1 MSDIEEHRKKIK
13 EITLEMIK
21 LLKTRTDIAKQIGD
35 AKASLGMTVTDEERE
50 DELRTQVA
58 KLCKEIDLDQS
69 TASKFL
75 NLLLNESV
83 KVQSDNKQTH
93 LSVFLKAKALE
104 EEGKKIIHLEVG
116 EPDFKPPEGVK
127 IALAEV
133 YNKGYGKYG
142 PAKGITEL
150 REVLIPGNYFLPSSS
165 YSASIENV
173 LVCPGARFAV
183 YLAINTL
190 LNPGDEI
197 IVIEPAWPAYK
208 DGALNAGIKVRTI
221 KTTLETKWEPSVEQ
235 INNTINENTK
245 MIVLNYPNN
254 PTGKILPRKLLD
266 SIVQTAKEHDLYI
279 LSDEI
284 YEYYYTDGD
293 LKAPD
298 IWTEYGYEKTIVT
311 KSFSK
316 SYAMTGYRIG
326 WVIAEPSI
334 IEKMSKLQALSLT
347 NVSEPIQYVALKAMT
362 STRSQ
367 GRMEINPATARICF
381 TGSSYVGDNADLV
394 RSRLEALVKI
404 AKDIGLEFVEP
415 DGAMY
420 LFAKTKYKDFDAT
433 KFSEKLLEHGVAI
446 APGEGF
452 GDYKEFF
459 RITAIDET
467 RLKEG
472 MIILDTILKE
482 SYE

>member
-1 MSDIEEHRKKIK
+1 M
-13 EITLEMIK
+13 
-21 LLKTRTDIAKQIGD
+21 
-35 AKASLGMTVTDEERE
+35 
-50 DELRTQVA
+50 
-58 KLCKEIDLDQS
+58 
-69 TASKFL
+69 
-75 NLLLNESV
+75 
-83 KVQSDNKQTH
+83 
-93 LSVFLKAKALE
+93 FLKAKALE

-116 EPDFKPPEGVK
+116 EPDFKPPQEVK
-127 IALAEV
+127 TALAEV
-133 YNKGYGKYG
+133 YDKGYGKYG

-150 REVLIPGNYFLPSSS
+150 RMALSKKEHVDFEHIM
-165 YSASIENV
+165 
-173 LVCPGARFAV
+173 VCPGARFGV

-208 DGALNAGIKVRTI
+208 DCALNAGIKIRTI
-221 KTTLETKWEPSVEQ
+221 KTTLETKWEPVIDQ
-235 INNTINENTK
+235 IKNTINQNTK

-254 PTGKILPRKLLD
+254 PTGKMIPGELLV
-266 SIVQTAKEHDLYI
+266 SIRQTAKEYDLYV

-284 YEYYYTDGD
+284 YSDYNFSRILDMGMRND
-293 LKAPD
+293 QKS
-298 IWTEYGYEKTIVT
+298 IIT

-316 SYAMTGYRIG
+316 SFAMTGFRIG
-326 WVIAEPSI
+326 WVVAEPSI

-347 NVSEPIQYVALKAMT
+347 NVSEPIQYVALQALKADT
-362 STRSQ
+362 SENTNT
-367 GRMEINPATARICF
+367 IK
-381 TGSSYVGDNADLV
+381 
-394 RSRLEALVKI
+394 SRLDALVKI

-420 LFAKTKYKDFDAT
+420 LFTKTKYKDFDAT

-459 RITAIDET
+459 RITAIDESK
-467 RLKEG
+467 LIEG
-472 MIILDTILKE
+472 MKILDSVLKE

>member
-1 MSDIEEHRKKIK
+1 MSDIEEHRKKIE

-35 AKASLGMTVTDEERE
+35 AKANLGMTVTDEERE
-50 DELRTQVA
+50 DALRTQVT

-69 TASKFL
+69 TALKFL

-83 KVQSDNKQTH
+83 KVQSDGKQTH
-93 LSVFLKAKALE
+93 LSIFLKAKALE

-116 EPDFKPPEGVK
+116 EPDFKPPEEVK
-127 IALAEV
+127 TALAEV
-133 YNKGYGKYG
+133 YDKGYGKYG
-142 PAKGITEL
+142 PAKGIPEL
-150 REVLIPGNYFLPSSS
+150 RRALAAVSVTAPNTTGK
-165 YSASIENV
+165 ASLSLGTEENIMI
-173 LVCPGARFAV
+173 CPGARFAV
-183 YLAINTL
+183 YLAITTL

-208 DGALNAGIKVRTI
+208 DCALNAGIKVRTI
-221 KTTLETKWEPSVEQ
+221 KTTLETKWEPSIDQ
-235 INNTINENTK
+235 INNAINENTK
-245 MIVLNYPNN
+245 MIILNYPNN
-254 PTGKILPRKLLD
+254 PTGKTLPEKD
-266 SIVQTAKEHDLYI
+266 WGGIIQTAMKHDLYV

-284 YEYYYTDGD
+284 YSVYSYNNWNSMLQYN
-293 LKAPD
+293 
-298 IWTEYGYEKTIVT
+298 YEKTIIT

-316 SYAMTGYRIG
+316 SHAMTGFRIG
-326 WVIAEPSI
+326 WVIAAQDI

-347 NVSEPIQYVALKAMT
+347 NVSEPIQYVALQALKANT
-362 STRSQ
+362 S
-367 GRMEINPATARICF
+367 ENKKIIK
-381 TGSSYVGDNADLV
+381 
-394 RSRLEALVKI
+394 SRLDALVKT
-404 AKDIGLEFVEP
+404 AKDIGLEFIEP

-420 LFAKTKYKDFDAT
+420 LFAKTKHKNFDAT

-472 MIILDTILKE
+472 MTILDTVLKE
-482 SYE
+482 TV

>member
-1 MSDIEEHRKKIK
+1 MSDIEEHRKKIE

-50 DELRTQVA
+50 DALRSQVA

-116 EPDFKPPEGVK
+116 EPDFKPPKEVK
-127 IALAEV
+127 TALEEV
-133 YNKGYGKYG
+133 YDKGYGKYG
-142 PAKGITEL
+142 SPKGITEL
-150 REVLIPGNYFLPSSS
+150 RKALATRENLE
-165 YSASIENV
+165 SAKGSEENIMI
-173 LVCPGARFAV
+173 CPGARFGV
-183 YLAINTL
+183 YLAITTL

-208 DGALNAGIKVRTI
+208 DCALNAGVKVRTI
-221 KTTLETKWEPSVEQ
+221 KTTLETEWEPSVEQ
-235 INNTINENTK
+235 INNAINENTK
-245 MIVLNYPNN
+245 MIVINYPNN
-254 PTGKILPRKLLD
+254 PTGQWGNQLVDRI
-266 SIVQTAKEHDLYI
+266 INAAKKHDLYV

-284 YEYYYTDGD
+284 YLEYDRREERGALFARWWD
-293 LKAPD
+293 VQ
-298 IWTEYGYEKTIVT
+298 YEKTIIT

-316 SYAMTGYRIG
+316 SHAMTGYRIG
-326 WVIAEPSI
+326 YVIAEPSI

-347 NVSEPIQYVALKAMT
+347 NVSEPIQYVALQALEADVSGNT
-362 STRSQ
+362 
-367 GRMEINPATARICF
+367 EIIN
-381 TGSSYVGDNADLV
+381 
-394 RSRLEALVKI
+394 SRLEALIKI
-404 AKDIGLEFVEP
+404 AKDIGLEFIEP
-415 DGAMY
+415 EGAMY

-433 KFSEKLLEHGVAI
+433 KFSEQLLERGVAI

-472 MIILDTILKE
+472 MIILDTVLKE

>member
-1 MSDIEEHRKKIK
+1 MSDIEEHRKKIE

-50 DELRTQVA
+50 DALRTQVA

-116 EPDFKPPEGVK
+116 EPDFKPPLSVK
-127 IALAEV
+127 TALEEV
-133 YNKGYGKYG
+133 YDKGYGKYG
-142 PAKGITEL
+142 SAKGITEL
-150 REVLIPGNYFLPSSS
+150 RKELAEAERNCTV
-165 YSASIENV
+165 ENIM
-173 LVCPGARFAV
+173 VCPGARFAV
-183 YLAINTL
+183 YLAITTL

-208 DGALNAGIKVRTI
+208 DCALNAGIKVRTI
-221 KTTLETKWEPSVEQ
+221 KTTLETKWEPSIDQ
-235 INNTINENTK
+235 INNAINENTK
-245 MIVLNYPNN
+245 MIILNYPNN
-254 PTGKILPRKLLD
+254 PTGKILPKELLA
-266 SIVQTAKEHDLYI
+266 SIIQTAKEHDLYV

-284 YEYYYTDGD
+284 YE
-293 LKAPD
+293 
-298 IWTEYGYEKTIVT
+298 EYSNDDWHSVSIYDYDKSIITR
-311 KSFSK
+311 SFSK
-316 SYAMTGYRIG
+316 SHAMTGYRIG
-326 WVIAEPSI
+326 YTIAKKSI
-334 IEKMSKLQALSLT
+334 IDKMSKLQALSLT
-347 NVSEPIQYVALKAMT
+347 NVSEPIQYVALQAL
-362 STRSQ
+362 
-367 GRMEINPATARICF
+367 
-381 TGSSYVGDNADLV
+381 NADTSGNTEIIK
-394 RSRLEALVKI
+394 SRLKTLVKI
-404 AKDIGLEFVEP
+404 AKDIGLEFIEP

-420 LFAKTKYKDFDAT
+420 LFAKTKYKNFDAT

-472 MIILDTILKE
+472 MTILDTMLKE

>member
-1 MSDIEEHRKKIK
+1 MSDIEEHRKKI
-13 EITLEMIK
+13 EEVTLEMIK
-21 LLKTRTDIAKQIGD
+21 LLKTRTDIAKQIGN

-50 DELRTQVA
+50 DALRNHVT

-69 TASKFL
+69 TALKFL
-75 NLLLNESV
+75 NFLFNESV
-83 KVQSDNKQTH
+83 KVQSDSKQTH

-116 EPDFKPPEGVK
+116 EPDFKPPEEVK
-127 IALAEV
+127 TALAEV
-133 YNKGYGKYG
+133 YDKGYGKYG

-150 REVLIPGNYFLPSSS
+150 RKAL
-165 YSASIENV
+165 ATRENCSEENIM
-173 LVCPGARFAV
+173 VCPGARFGV
-183 YLAINTL
+183 YLAITTL

-208 DGALNAGIKVRTI
+208 DCALNAGVKVRTI
-221 KTTLETKWEPSVEQ
+221 KTTLETRWLPSVDQ
-235 INNTINENTK
+235 INNAINENTK

-254 PTGKILPRKLLD
+254 PTGRMLPDESTDRDGVTIPSLFD
-266 SIVQTAKEHDLYI
+266 RIIQTAKEHNLYV

-284 YEYYYTDGD
+284 YSEYKQILEGTSV
-293 LKAPD
+293 LSF
-298 IWTEYGYEKTIVT
+298 GYKKSIVT

-316 SYAMTGYRIG
+316 SHAMTGFRVGY
-326 WVIAEPSI
+326 VIADPSI

-347 NVSEPIQYVALKAMT
+347 NVSEPIQYVALQALKADT
-362 STRSQ
+362 SENTKI
-367 GRMEINPATARICF
+367 IN
-381 TGSSYVGDNADLV
+381 
-394 RSRLEALVKI
+394 SRLQALFHI
-404 AKDIGLEFVEP
+404 AKDIGLEFIEP

-472 MIILDTILKE
+472 MIILDTVLKE

>member
-1 MSDIEEHRKKIK
+1 MSDIEEHRKKIE

-35 AKASLGMTVTDEERE
+35 AKANLGMTVTDEERE
-50 DELRTQVA
+50 DALRSQVA

-93 LSVFLKAKALE
+93 LSMFLKAKALE

-116 EPDFKPPEGVK
+116 EPDFKPPKEVK
-127 IALAEV
+127 TALAEV
-133 YNKGYGKYG
+133 YDKGYGKYG

-150 REVLIPGNYFLPSSS
+150 RKALTEDRGTNTSWSGTITE
-165 YSASIENV
+165 ENIMI
-173 LVCPGARFAV
+173 CPGARFAV

-208 DGALNAGIKVRTI
+208 DCALNAGIKVRTI
-221 KTTLETKWEPSVEQ
+221 KTTLETEWEPTTEQ
-235 INNTINENTK
+235 IDNAMNENTK

-254 PTGKILPRKLLD
+254 PTGKMIAKPTYHLLL
-266 SIVQTAKEHDLYI
+266 QRAKQHDLYV

-284 YEYYYTDGD
+284 YSDYTFSGLMDMRIRD
-293 LKAPD
+293 
-298 IWTEYGYEKTIVT
+298 YEKTIIT
-311 KSFSK
+311 QSFSK
-316 SYAMTGYRIG
+316 SHAMTGYRIG
-326 WVIAEPSI
+326 WVVAEPSI

-347 NVSEPIQYVALKAMT
+347 NISEPIQYAALQALKADT
-362 STRSQ
+362 SENSKI
-367 GRMEINPATARICF
+367 IN
-381 TGSSYVGDNADLV
+381 
-394 RSRLEALVKI
+394 SRLKALIKS
-404 AKDIGLEFVEP
+404 AKDIGLEFIEP

-420 LFAKTKYKDFDAT
+420 LFAKTKHKNFDAT

-467 RLKEG
+467 KLMEG
-472 MIILDTILKE
+472 MIILDTVLKE

>member
-1 MSDIEEHRKKIK
+1 MSDIEEHRKKIE
-13 EITLEMIK
+13 EITLEMIR

-35 AKASLGMTVTDEERE
+35 AKANLGMTVTDEERE
-50 DELRTQVA
+50 DALRTQVT

-69 TASKFL
+69 TALKFL

-116 EPDFKPPEGVK
+116 EPDFKPPKEVK
-127 IALAEV
+127 TALEEV
-133 YNKGYGKYG
+133 YDKGYGKYG
-142 PAKGITEL
+142 SPKGITEL
-150 REVLIPGNYFLPSSS
+150 RKALAAE
-165 YSASIENV
+165 SANVSEENIMI
-173 LVCPGARFAV
+173 CPGARFAV

-197 IVIEPAWPAYK
+197 IVIEPSWPAYK
-208 DGALNAGIKVRTI
+208 DCALNAGIKVRTI
-221 KTTLETKWEPSVEQ
+221 KTTLETKWEPSIEQ
-235 INNTINENTK
+235 INNAVNENTK
-245 MIVLNYPNN
+245 MIILNSPNN
-254 PTGKILPRKLLD
+254 PTGKVLPEKLLD
-266 SIVQTAKEHDLYI
+266 DIIQTAKNHDLYV

-284 YEYYYTDGD
+284 YSEYANNDWMSVLIYN
-293 LKAPD
+293 
-298 IWTEYGYEKTIVT
+298 YEKSIVA

-316 SYAMTGYRIG
+316 SHAMTGYRIG
-326 WVIAEPSI
+326 WVVADPSI

-347 NVSEPIQYVALKAMT
+347 NVSEPIQYVALQALKANT
-362 STRSQ
+362 SS
-367 GRMEINPATARICF
+367 NTAIIK
-381 TGSSYVGDNADLV
+381 
-394 RSRLEALVKI
+394 SRLEALVKI
-404 AKDIGLEFVEP
+404 AKDIGLEFIEP
-415 DGAMY
+415 EGAMY

-472 MIILDTILKE
+472 MIILDTVLKE

>member
-1 MSDIEEHRKKIK
+1 MSDIEEHRKKIE

-21 LLKTRTDIAKQIGD
+21 LLKARTDISKQIGD

-50 DELRTQVA
+50 DALRTQVT

-69 TASKFL
+69 TALKFL

-116 EPDFKPPEGVK
+116 EPDFRPPEEVK
-127 IALAEV
+127 TAFKEV
-133 YNKGYGKYG
+133 YDKGYGKYG
-142 PAKGITEL
+142 PVKGITEL
-150 REVLIPGNYFLPSSS
+150 RRALTDKGLHILDTRSRHRNIITE
-165 YSASIENV
+165 ENIMI
-173 LVCPGARFAV
+173 CPGARFGV
-183 YLAINTL
+183 YLAITTL

-208 DGALNAGIKVRTI
+208 DCALNAGVKVRTI
-221 KTTLETKWEPSVEQ
+221 KTTLETEWEPSVEQ
-235 INNTINENTK
+235 INNAINENTK

-266 SIVQTAKEHDLYI
+266 SIIQTAKEHDLYI

-284 YEYYYTDGD
+284 YDYYFADWD
-293 LKAPD
+293 LQSPH
-298 IWTEYGYEKTIVT
+298 IWDYRYEKTIVT

-326 WVIAEPSI
+326 YAIADPSI

-347 NVSEPIQYVALKAMT
+347 NVSEPIQYVALKALEHLQ
-362 STRSQ
+362 RE
-367 GRMEINPATARICF
+367 GD
-381 TGSSYVGDNADLV
+381 GSSYTESNKALV
-394 RSRLEALVKI
+394 RSRLKALVKI
-404 AKDIGLEFVEP
+404 AKDIGLEFIEP

-420 LFAKTKYKDFDAT
+420 LFARTKHKNFDAT
-433 KFSEKLLEHGVAI
+433 EFSEKLLDHGVAI

-459 RITAIDET
+459 RITAVNET
-467 RLKEG
+467 KLKEG
-472 MIILDTILKE
+472 MTILDSMLKE
-482 SYE
+482 L

>member
-1 MSDIEEHRKKIK
+1 MSDIEEHRKKIE

-50 DELRTQVA
+50 DALRKQVT

-69 TASKFL
+69 TALKFL

-83 KVQSDNKQTH
+83 KVQSDGKQTH

-116 EPDFKPPEGVK
+116 EPDFQPPKEVK
-127 IALAEV
+127 TALEEV
-133 YNKGYGKYG
+133 YDKGYGKYG
-142 PAKGITEL
+142 SPKGITEL
-150 REVLIPGNYFLPSSS
+150 RKALAAE
-165 YSASIENV
+165 SANVSEENIMI
-173 LVCPGARFAV
+173 CPGARFGV
-183 YLAINTL
+183 YLAITTL

-208 DGALNAGIKVRTI
+208 DCALNAGIKVRTI
-221 KTTLETKWEPSVEQ
+221 KTTLETKWEPSIEQ
-235 INNTINENTK
+235 INNAINENTK

-254 PTGKILPRKLLD
+254 PTGKILPEKLQN
-266 SIVQTAKEHDLYI
+266 SIMETAEEHDLYV

-284 YEYYYTDGD
+284 YSEYTNDNCIALSWRDFHQNLSNYIT
-293 LKAPD
+293 
-298 IWTEYGYEKTIVT
+298 T

-316 SYAMTGYRIG
+316 SHAMTGFRVGY
-326 WVIAEPSI
+326 VNADPSI
-334 IEKMSKLQALSLT
+334 IDKMSKLQALSLT
-347 NVSEPIQYVALKAMT
+347 NVSEPIQYVALQALKADT
-362 STRSQ
+362 SENTKI
-367 GRMEINPATARICF
+367 IN
-381 TGSSYVGDNADLV
+381 
-394 RSRLEALVKI
+394 SRLEALVKS
-404 AKDIGLEFVEP
+404 AKDIGLEFIEP
-415 DGAMY
+415 EGAMY
-420 LFAKTKYKDFDAT
+420 LFAKTKYKNFDAT

-459 RITAIDET
+459 RITAIDESK
-467 RLKEG
+467 LIEG
-472 MIILDTILKE
+472 MTILDTVLKE

>member
-1 MSDIEEHRKKIK
+1 MSDIEEHRKKI
-13 EITLEMIK
+13 EEVTLEMIK

-35 AKASLGMTVTDEERE
+35 AKANLGMTVTDEERE
-50 DELRTQVA
+50 DELRKQVT
-58 KLCKEIDLDQS
+58 KLSKEINLDQS
-69 TASKFL
+69 TALKFL

-116 EPDFKPPEGVK
+116 EPDFKPPKEVK
-127 IALAEV
+127 TALEEV
-133 YNKGYGKYG
+133 YDKGYGKYG

-150 REVLIPGNYFLPSSS
+150 RKELIPYNRSMPTSS
-165 YSASIENV
+165 YSASIENIMI
-173 LVCPGARFAV
+173 CPGARFAV

-208 DGALNAGIKVRTI
+208 DCALNAGVKVRTI
-221 KTTLETKWEPSVEQ
+221 KTTLETEWEPSIEQ
-235 INNTINENTK
+235 INNAINENTK
-245 MIVLNYPNN
+245 MIVINYPNN
-254 PTGKILPRKLLD
+254 PTGKWWNPMVDKI
-266 SIVQTAKEHDLYI
+266 INAAEEHDLYV

-284 YEYYYTDGD
+284 YEKYDRGTVLGNPSCWDVQSNVD
-293 LKAPD
+293 
-298 IWTEYGYEKTIVT
+298 KTIIT

-316 SYAMTGYRIG
+316 SHAMTGYRIG
-326 WVIAEPSI
+326 YVIAEPSI

-347 NVSEPIQYVALKAMT
+347 NVSEPIQYVALQALKADT
-362 STRSQ
+362 SENTKI
-367 GRMEINPATARICF
+367 IN
-381 TGSSYVGDNADLV
+381 
-394 RSRLEALVKI
+394 SRLQALFHI
-404 AKDIGLEFVEP
+404 AKDIGLEFIEP

-420 LFAKTKYKDFDAT
+420 LFARTKHKNFDAT

-459 RITAIDET
+459 RITAINET
-467 RLKEG
+467 RLMEG
-472 MIILDTILKE
+472 MTILDTVLKE
-482 SYE
+482 TV

>member
-1 MSDIEEHRKKIK
+1 MSDIEEHRKKIE

-35 AKASLGMTVTDEERE
+35 AKANLGMTVTDEERE
-50 DELRTQVA
+50 DALRTQVA

-104 EEGKKIIHLEVG
+104 EQGKKIIHLEVG
-116 EPDFKPPEGVK
+116 EPDFKPPKEVK
-127 IALAEV
+127 TALEEV
-133 YNKGYGKYG
+133 YDKGYGKYG

-150 REVLIPGNYFLPSSS
+150 RTAL
-165 YSASIENV
+165 ASKNQIESKENIMI
-173 LVCPGARFAV
+173 CPGARFAV
-183 YLAINTL
+183 YLAITTL

-208 DGALNAGIKVRTI
+208 DCALNAGIKVRTI
-221 KTTLETKWEPSVEQ
+221 KTTLETRWEPSIDQ
-235 INNTINENTK
+235 INNAINENTK

-254 PTGKILPRKLLD
+254 PTGQILPDELLD
-266 SIVQTAKEHDLYI
+266 SIIQTAKEHNLYV

-284 YEYYYTDGD
+284 YSEYAAQNVTSV
-293 LKAPD
+293 LKYNYQKS
-298 IWTEYGYEKTIVT
+298 IIT

-316 SYAMTGYRIG
+316 SHAMTGFRIG
-326 WVIAEPSI
+326 YVIAEPTI
-334 IEKMSKLQALSLT
+334 IDKMSKLQALSLT
-347 NVSEPIQYVALKAMT
+347 NVSEPIQYVALQALKADISENT
-362 STRSQ
+362 SIISS
-367 GRMEINPATARICF
+367 RMFVLITCAKHSGLKF
-381 TGSSYVGDNADLV
+381 YVPG
-394 RSRLEALVKI
+394 
-404 AKDIGLEFVEP
+404 
-415 DGAMY
+415 GAMY

-433 KFSEKLLEHGVAI
+433 KFSEKLLEYGVAI

-467 RLKEG
+467 RLIEG
-472 MIILDTILKE
+472 MAILDSMLKE

>member
-1 MSDIEEHRKKIK
+1 MSDIGEHRKKIE

-21 LLKTRTDIAKQIGD
+21 LLKARTDIAKQIGD

-50 DELRTQVA
+50 DALRNQVT
-58 KLCKEIDLDQS
+58 KLCKEIGLDQS
-69 TASKFL
+69 TALKFL
-75 NLLLNESV
+75 NLLLNESI

-116 EPDFKPPEGVK
+116 EPDFKPPKEVK
-127 IALAEV
+127 TALAEA
-133 YNKGYGKYG
+133 YDKGYGKYG
-142 PAKGITEL
+142 PAKGIPEL
-150 REVLIPGNYFLPSSS
+150 RRAISDLHYLEENIPDN
-165 YSASIENV
+165 IM
-173 LVCPGARFAV
+173 VCPGARFAV
-183 YLAINTL
+183 YLAITTL

-208 DGALNAGIKVRTI
+208 DCALNAGIKVRTI
-221 KTTLETKWEPSVEQ
+221 KTTLETKWEPSIDQ
-235 INNTINENTK
+235 INNAINENTK
-245 MIVLNYPNN
+245 MIILNYPNN
-254 PTGKILPRKLLD
+254 PTGKTLPEKD
-266 SIVQTAKEHDLYI
+266 WDGIIQTAMKHDLYV

-284 YEYYYTDGD
+284 YSVYSYNNWNSMLQYH
-293 LKAPD
+293 
-298 IWTEYGYEKTIVT
+298 YEKTIIT

-316 SYAMTGYRIG
+316 SHAMTGFRIG
-326 WVIAEPSI
+326 WVIAAQDI

-347 NVSEPIQYVALKAMT
+347 NVSEPIQYVALQALKAYDAIF
-362 STRSQ
+362 
-367 GRMEINPATARICF
+367 ENKKIIE
-381 TGSSYVGDNADLV
+381 
-394 RSRLEALVKI
+394 SRLEALIKI
-404 AKDIGLEFVEP
+404 AKDIGLEFIEP

-420 LFAKTKYKDFDAT
+420 LFAKTKYKNFDAT

-467 RLKEG
+467 KLKEG
-472 MIILDTILKE
+472 MIILDAILKE

>member
-1 MSDIEEHRKKIK
+1 MSDIEKHRKKIE

-50 DELRTQVA
+50 DALRTQVT

-69 TASKFL
+69 TALKFL

-83 KVQSDNKQTH
+83 KVQSDGKQTH
-93 LSVFLKAKALE
+93 LSIFLKAKALE

-116 EPDFKPPEGVK
+116 EPDFKPPEEVK
-127 IALAEV
+127 TALAEV
-133 YNKGYGKYG
+133 YDKGYGKYG

-150 REVLIPGNYFLPSSS
+150 RRALAAVSVTAPNTTGK
-165 YSASIENV
+165 ASLSLGTEENIMI
-173 LVCPGARFAV
+173 CPGARFAV
-183 YLAINTL
+183 YLAITTL

-208 DGALNAGIKVRTI
+208 DCALNAGIKVRTI
-221 KTTLETKWEPSVEQ
+221 KTTLETKWEPSIDQ
-235 INNTINENTK
+235 INNAINENTK
-245 MIVLNYPNN
+245 MIILNYPNN
-254 PTGKILPRKLLD
+254 PTGKTLPEKD
-266 SIVQTAKEHDLYI
+266 WGGIIQTAMKHDLYV

-284 YEYYYTDGD
+284 YSVYSYNNWNSMLQYN
-293 LKAPD
+293 
-298 IWTEYGYEKTIVT
+298 YEKTIIT

-316 SYAMTGYRIG
+316 SHAMTGFRIG
-326 WVIAEPSI
+326 WVIAAQDI

-347 NVSEPIQYVALKAMT
+347 NVSEPIQYVALQALKANT
-362 STRSQ
+362 S
-367 GRMEINPATARICF
+367 ENKKIIK
-381 TGSSYVGDNADLV
+381 
-394 RSRLEALVKI
+394 SRLEVLVKS
-404 AKDIGLEFVEP
+404 AKDIGLEFIEP

-420 LFAKTKYKDFDAT
+420 LFAKTKHKNFDAT

-467 RLKEG
+467 KLKEG
-472 MIILDTILKE
+472 MTILDTVLKE
-482 SYE
+482 TV

>member
-1 MSDIEEHRKKIK
+1 
-13 EITLEMIK
+13 
-21 LLKTRTDIAKQIGD
+21 
-35 AKASLGMTVTDEERE
+35 MTVTDEERE
-50 DELRTQVA
+50 DTLRNQVT

-69 TASKFL
+69 TALKFL
-75 NLLLNESV
+75 NFLFNESV

-116 EPDFKPPEGVK
+116 EPDFQPPKEVK
-127 IALAEV
+127 TALEEV
-133 YNKGYGKYG
+133 YDKGYGKYG
-142 PAKGITEL
+142 SPKGITEL
-150 REVLIPGNYFLPSSS
+150 RKAL
-165 YSASIENV
+165 ASRENCSEENII
-173 LVCPGARFAV
+173 VCPGARFAV
-183 YLAINTL
+183 YLAITTL

-208 DGALNAGIKVRTI
+208 DCALNAGIKVRTI
-221 KTTLETKWEPSVEQ
+221 KTTLETEWEPTTEQ
-235 INNTINENTK
+235 IDNAMNENTK

-254 PTGKILPRKLLD
+254 PTGKIIAKPTYHLLL
-266 SIVQTAKEHDLYI
+266 QRAKQHDLYV

-284 YEYYYTDGD
+284 YSDYTFSGLMDMRIRD
-293 LKAPD
+293 
-298 IWTEYGYEKTIVT
+298 YEKTIIT
-311 KSFSK
+311 QSFSK
-316 SYAMTGYRIG
+316 SHAMTGYRIG
-326 WVIAEPSI
+326 WVVAEPSI

-347 NVSEPIQYVALKAMT
+347 NISEPIQYAALQALKADT
-362 STRSQ
+362 SENSKI
-367 GRMEINPATARICF
+367 IN
-381 TGSSYVGDNADLV
+381 
-394 RSRLEALVKI
+394 SRLKALIKS
-404 AKDIGLEFVEP
+404 AKDIGLEFIEP

-420 LFAKTKYKDFDAT
+420 LFAKTKHNNFDAT

-467 RLKEG
+467 KLKEG
-472 MIILDTILKE
+472 MTILDTVLKE

>member
-1 MSDIEEHRKKIK
+1 MSDIEEHRKKIE

-50 DELRTQVA
+50 DALRTQVT

-69 TASKFL
+69 TALKFL
-75 NLLLNESV
+75 NFLFNESV
-83 KVQSDNKQTH
+83 KVQSDGKQTH

-116 EPDFKPPEGVK
+116 EPDFKPPKEVK
-127 IALAEV
+127 TALAEV
-133 YNKGYGKYG
+133 YDKGYGKYG

-150 REVLIPGNYFLPSSS
+150 RTALAESEEANIES
-165 YSASIENV
+165 YDETRCTEENIMI
-173 LVCPGARFAV
+173 CPGARFAV
-183 YLAINTL
+183 YLAITTL

-208 DGALNAGIKVRTI
+208 DCALNAGIKVRTI

-235 INNTINENTK
+235 INNAINENTK
-245 MIVLNYPNN
+245 MIILNYPNN
-254 PTGKILPRKLLD
+254 PTGKVLTEDMIEK
-266 SIVQTAKEHDLYI
+266 IMFIAKDHDLYV

-284 YEYYYTDGD
+284 YEYYSRGG
-293 LKAPD
+293 LNRCQV
-298 IWTEYGYEKTIVT
+298 WTHNYEKSIVT

-347 NVSEPIQYVALKAMT
+347 NVSEPIQYVALQAIMAF
-362 STRSQ
+362 
-367 GRMEINPATARICF
+367 EAENINII
-381 TGSSYVGDNADLV
+381 
-394 RSRLEALVKI
+394 RSRLDALVKI
-404 AKDIGLEFVEP
+404 AKDIGLEFIEP

-467 RLKEG
+467 KLKEG
-472 MIILDTILKE
+472 MTILDSVLRE
-482 SYE
+482 LYG